1 MLSVKN
7 MIRYDVEDTSC
18 PSKLFDAKDIS
29 IQQVAM
35 DTNGTRKE
43 WVAVVNLNT
52 KSEDG
57 YLQSELPKCK
67 LNNYLIGDTV
77 NVKAYIDSK
86 NCCDGIRDYK
96 KCKKVAGCENDQHLF
111 EMTDFNNKN
120 FVRHV
125 QLTGSK
131 YRIEDTDHHNN
142 HNGMNKRRRRRRLFA
157 SAGSASGSCANRL

>member
-1 MLSVKN
+1 

-18 PSKLFDAKDIS
+18 PSKLFDARHIY
-29 IQQVAM
+29 QQVAM
-35 DTNGTRKE
+35 DINGTRKE

-86 NCCDGIRDYK
+86 IVAMALEII
-96 KCKKVAGCENDQHLF
+96 KVQ
-111 EMTDFNNKN
+111 K
-120 FVRHV
+120 
-125 QLTGSK
+125 GSWV
-131 YRIEDTDHHNN
+131 
-142 HNGMNKRRRRRRLFA
+142 
-157 SAGSASGSCANRL
+157 